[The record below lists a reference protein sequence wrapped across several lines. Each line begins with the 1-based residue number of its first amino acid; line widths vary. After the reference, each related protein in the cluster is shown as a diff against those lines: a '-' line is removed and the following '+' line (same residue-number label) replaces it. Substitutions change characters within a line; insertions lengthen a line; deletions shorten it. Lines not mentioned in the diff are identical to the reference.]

1 MSLRWSHYRQAARQ
15 QQLSH
20 QQLQALL
27 ESQAAAGHWARIRRW
42 LPLLNQHS
50 VAPGERQGSAVAL
63 AAWLQRRQRHQLAQS
78 MLQQVGWD
86 TAEASAWLLRAQVAL
101 SLGEDDAAERH
112 LIRAVVLPGGQATA
126 AYRLGQLQ
134 RSRGRFDQAASWFLA
149 SLSSDP
155 DPFHIHNE
163 LQFTRC
169 SDALLPELVGFYAEL
184 CQRCP
189 EQALPRQLLAHY
201 LLKQGRLSEA
211 ITASRKAARLQLG
224 ELTPLLAPAE
234 AEPSPPDFVILG
246 APKGGTTA
254 LLRWLSHIPG
264 LWCHPRKE
272 LHFFDGR
279 YSCGEAWYCAQFPRF
294 QDGAAVLRG
303 EASPNYFSDPPTPQ
317 RLAALMPSARLVVL
331 LRDPLKR
338 AISWVQHLQRLEG
351 LKGSVEHW
359 LEQELNQLEALS
371 PSELAQHPRLG
382 TGALQDSC
390 YDLHLQRWA
399 EHLPDNPPLLI
410 ASERLFADP
419 APELQRV
426 LKFIGSSQAAEPW
439 LEQWRPFNVNPHQA
453 ASVAEPLSTRLK
465 TFLASHT
472 QRSLTI
478 ARAFY

>member
-1 MSLRWSHYRQAARQ
+1 M
-15 QQLSH
+15 
-20 QQLQALL
+20 
-27 ESQAAAGHWARIRRW
+27 
-42 LPLLNQHS
+42 
-50 VAPGERQGSAVAL
+50 
-63 AAWLQRRQRHQLAQS
+63 
-78 MLQQVGWD
+78 
-86 TAEASAWLLRAQVAL
+86 
-101 SLGEDDAAERH
+101 
-112 LIRAVVLPGGQATA
+112 
-126 AYRLGQLQ
+126 
-134 RSRGRFDQAASWFLA
+134 
-149 SLSSDP
+149 
-155 DPFHIHNE
+155 
-163 LQFTRC
+163 
-169 SDALLPELVGFYAEL
+169 
-184 CQRCP
+184 
-189 EQALPRQLLAHY
+189 
-201 LLKQGRLSEA
+201 
-211 ITASRKAARLQLG
+211 
-224 ELTPLLAPAE
+224 
-234 AEPSPPDFVILG
+234 
-246 APKGGTTA
+246 
-254 LLRWLSHIPG
+254 
-264 LWCHPRKE
+264 
-272 LHFFDGR
+272 
-279 YSCGEAWYCAQFPRF
+279 
-294 QDGAAVLRG
+294 LRG

-382 TGALQDSC
+382 TGALPDSC

-410 ASERLFADP
+410 ASERLFTDP

-465 TFLASHT
+465 TFLALHT